1 MTPKLAAE
9 TLLPV
14 LKKNSHL
21 FMPAAVICCIA
32 VTIIPVP
39 PLLLNILEPVSF
51 SVFPSLLLFVTSS
64 ACHSIFAACRPTLH
78 GNDGFSAAGLGLQAT
93 QRQSHFDGDDCLIW
107 K

>member
-1 MTPKLAAE
+1 MTTKLAAE

-21 FMPAAVICCIA
+21 FMPVAVIGCIA

-51 SVFPSLLLFVTSS
+51 SVFPSLLLFLTSS
-64 ACHSIFAACRPTLH
+64 ACHSVLLHVVPPFTVTTGSQRPALVI
-78 GNDGFSAAGLGLQAT
+78 L
-93 QRQSHFDGDDCLIW
+93 
-107 K
+107 